1 MWWNPVWKNGR
12 PPRCSLL
19 SYRRCFTQPVQ
30 QSPTTAARRKRKLTQ
45 YPSHESVCR
54 KVRRSREFTAPPRR
68 RANSPS
74 LKSHRSLLHGFGSD
88 ELYWRLHGL
97 IRAGTA
103 KLTHVELKMPLQRV
117 HTQRE
122 FSAHSTLLL
131 CRPPPRNWRNKNVRD
146 EDGRNPSLY
155 SESWILSIFQTLRIP
170 IFCSC
175 LQNRCL
181 CGVRRKVPT
190 D

>member
-1 MWWNPVWKNGR
+1 MFAYSDENVPVDCR
-12 PPRCSLL
+12 PSKVRDVMKPGVEKWSAPRCSLL

-103 KLTHVELKMPLQRV
+103 KLTHVE
-117 HTQRE
+117 HHS
-122 FSAHSTLLL
+122 SAI
-131 CRPPPRNWRNKNVRD
+131 KNAA
-146 EDGRNPSLY
+146 PTWAY
-155 SESWILSIFQTLRIP
+155 SEGILRPLNSATLQTSAPKLK
-170 IFCSC
+170 
-175 LQNRCL
+175 N
-181 CGVRRKVPT
+181 
-190 D
+190 

>member
-1 MWWNPVWKNGR
+1 MFAYSDENVPVDCR
-12 PPRCSLL
+12 PSKVRDVMKPGVKKWSAPRCSLL

-54 KVRRSREFTAPPRR
+54 KVRRSREVTAPPRR

-103 KLTHVELKMPLQRV
+103 KLTHVELKMPLQRG
-117 HTQRE
+117 HTRRE
-122 FSAHSTLLL
+122 SPPTQLCYSADL
-131 CRPPPRNWRNKNVRD
+131 RPETEEIKM
-146 EDGRNPSLY
+146 
-155 SESWILSIFQTLRIP
+155 
-170 IFCSC
+170 
-175 LQNRCL
+175 
-181 CGVRRKVPT
+181 
-190 D
+190 

>member
-1 MWWNPVWKNGR
+1 MWWSPVWKNGR

-54 KVRRSREFTAPPRR
+54 KVRRSREVTAPPRR

-103 KLTHVELKMPLQRV
+103 KLTHVE
-117 HTQRE
+117 HHS
-122 FSAHSTLLL
+122 SAI
-131 CRPPPRNWRNKNVRD
+131 KNAA
-146 EDGRNPSLY
+146 PTWAY
-155 SESWILSIFQTLRIP
+155 SEGILRPLNSATLQTSAPKL
-170 IFCSC
+170 
-175 LQNRCL
+175 
-181 CGVRRKVPT
+181 KK
-190 D
+190 